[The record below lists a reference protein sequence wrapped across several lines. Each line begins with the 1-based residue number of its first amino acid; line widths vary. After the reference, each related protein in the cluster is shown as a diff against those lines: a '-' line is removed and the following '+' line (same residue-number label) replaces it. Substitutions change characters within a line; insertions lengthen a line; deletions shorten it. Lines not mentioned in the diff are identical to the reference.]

1 MSSPELTNTI
11 RTLIKQESLPDSY
24 ADTVKKTILPL
35 AQHLHSLKQA
45 RNEPIVIG
53 IHGAQGTGK
62 STLTLFL
69 RELLTN
75 HYRIPT
81 ASFSLDDLYLTRY
94 QGPGARCRGK
104 SGPDGDG
111 LDYPGN

>member
-69 RELLTN
+69 PCRAGA
-75 HYRIPT
+75 
-81 ASFSLDDLYLTRY
+81 ASKRN
-94 QGPGARCRGK
+94 PPAVH
-104 SGPDGDG
+104 
-111 LDYPGN
+111 YPGRSRHP